1 MATSTPSNKRRIAV
15 YIGRFQP
22 FHRGHEYVLK
32 HCLENY
38 DDTVVLFGSAHKAR
52 DTENPF
58 TYGERLGIVDAWM
71 EATYAG
77 QRKYWA
83 RPLRDHPYND
93 AQWIKSVQE
102 NVTACAKIIATSPAP
117 TFDRDN
123 KPEVEIT
130 IVGSD
135 RDASTW
141 YLKAFPQWKLDIIE
155 PYRNIPGL
163 AATQLRQ
170 RYFASFDPLGVV
182 REGDRNGLVH
192 ATSNFLASFALQP
205 VFERLREQAKFLKD
219 YKEKW
224 GPGPFVTADACV
236 IQSGHILLIERGPE
250 YGGGLLA
257 MPGGFVKPHQRIK
270 EAAVAECMEE
280 TGIMI
285 ATGKRDYEITR
296 QMLLGSIKAERQF
309 DHPKRSLRGRV
320 FTTCYLMRLD
330 DTKPLPRVSGQF
342 VPEGEEGGGVVIETA
357 NAKWWPIAE
366 VLDQPQLWFEDH
378 HSIAETMISLI
389 KD

>member
-1 MATSTPSNKRRIAV
+1 MASNKTHRIAV

-58 TYGERLGIVDAWM
+58 TYDERLGIVDAWM
-71 EATYAG
+71 EATHPG
-77 QRKYWA
+77 RKYWA

-102 NVTACAKIIATSPAP
+102 HVAAVTKIIARSHAPA
-117 TFDRDN
+117 FDREN

-163 AATQLRQ
+163 AATQLRK
-170 RYFASFDPLGVV
+170 RYF
-182 REGDRNGLVH
+182 EGTPAGPWEGLVP
-192 ATSNFLASFALQP
+192 ATLDFLASFANKP
-205 VFERLREQAKFLKD
+205 PFERLRGQAAFLKG
-219 YKEKW
+219 YKEKY
-224 GPGPFVTADACV
+224 GDGPFVTADACV
-236 IQSGHILLIERGPE
+236 IQSGHILLVERGPE

-280 TGIMI
+280 TGILL

-309 DHPKRSLRGRV
+309 DHPKRSLRGRI

-330 DTKPLPRVSGQF
+330 DTKPLPRVNGQF
-342 VPEGEEGGGVVIETA
+342 VPEGEEGGGVIVETSD
-357 NAKWWPIAE
+357 AKWWPIAE
-366 VLDQPQLWFEDH
+366 VLDQPYLWFEDH
-378 HSIAETMISLI
+378 HAIAETMISLI